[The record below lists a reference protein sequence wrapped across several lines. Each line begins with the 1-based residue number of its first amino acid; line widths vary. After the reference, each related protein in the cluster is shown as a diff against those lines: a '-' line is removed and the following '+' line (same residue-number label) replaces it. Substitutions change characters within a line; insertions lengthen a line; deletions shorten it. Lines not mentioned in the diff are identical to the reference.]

1 MSLGSNRFNVKVG
14 LKITSTIQLMT
25 IMKNKYDTLF
35 MFTITLITFVLMLS
49 SLAKSK
55 KIKEL
60 ETRMDELTVIVNQKY
75 LPAMILDDLKVR

>member
-14 LKITSTIQLMT
+14 LTITSTIQLIA
-25 IMKNKYDTLF
+25 IMKNNYDTLF
-35 MFTITLITFVLMLS
+35 MFTITLITFVLMLA

-60 ETRMDELTVIVNQKY
+60 ETRIDELTVIVNQKY
-75 LPAMILDDLKVR
+75 LPAMILDEISVR